1 MESSAEE
8 LKKVPPQQIE
18 AEQSLLGG
26 ILIESEGL
34 PAALEVL
41 RGEEF
46 YRDTHR
52 TIFQAFQELFERNEP
67 IDLITDV

>member
-1 MESSAEE
+1 LDRSAEE
-8 LKKVPPQQIE
+8 LQKVPPQQIE

-26 ILIESEGL
+26 ILIESQGL

-46 YRDTHR
+46 YRDAHR
-52 TIFQAFQELFERNEP
+52 TVFQAFQELFQSN
-67 IDLITDV
+67 